1 MFLPFVAL
9 LSVVAIFAAC
19 GDDDDAKTN
28 TPSPT
33 PAATA
38 TPDANAAAA
47 EAFMRDLA
55 DTFNSGDYVT
65 FLSRFS
71 DEGIISFTE
80 ADFGTTATEA
90 REQALEFLEGT
101 VTIHEIIDVRTSGDV
116 TTLTLESDDGSALAL
131 ETFELK
137 KSGNTFV
144 IDGYSRGIPDIPAD
158 KSALTVEATE
168 YQFIFDEADITDGN
182 LAFRFS
188 NIGSQDHEMALAKL
202 DATTPVQEIVDAA
215 LALPEDSDEL
225 PAGVEALAG
234 GSFAPPGEEDAF
246 VPLDA
251 FEPGRYLMICFIPDA
266 TDEQPHA
273 AHGMFKEFTIP

>member
-28 TPSPT
+28 TPSP
-33 PAATA
+33 

-80 ADFGTTATEA
+80 AEFGTTAAEA
-90 REQALEFLEGT
+90 REQALQFLEGT
-101 VTIHEIIDVRTSGDV
+101 VTIHEIKDVETTGDT
-116 TTLTLESDDGSALAL
+116 TTLTFDSDDGSTLIR

-137 KSGNTFV
+137 KKGTTFEV
-144 IDGYSRGIPDIPAD
+144 DGYSRGIPDIPAD
-158 KSALTVEATE
+158 KTVLTVEATE

-202 DATTPVQEIVDAA
+202 DATTPVQDIVDAA
-215 LALPEDSDEL
+215 LALPEDSEEL
-225 PAGVEALAG
+225 PAGVEAFAG
-234 GSFAPPGEEDAF
+234 GSFAPPGKEDAF

-266 TDEQPHA
+266 TDQQPHA
-273 AHGMFKEFTIP
+273 AHGMFKEFTIPQ